1 MAKHYVTFGQDHAN
15 RINNKTIYCD
25 MIVDDRTRH
34 LATFDGETWRDIEED
49 RL

>member
-25 MIVDDRTRH
+25 MIVVDRARS
-34 LATFDGETWRDIEED
+34 LVTFDGCKWEDIEED
-49 RL
+49 HL